1 MELRDETIIDAPIE
15 RVWGHTVDV
24 EALPDLT
31 PTMTAVE
38 RLDDGPL
45 AVGSRTRITQP
56 GMRPNVWTVRHL
68 DAPRELIWDTRVATV
83 TIQARHLLEELDRG
97 TRNTLELRLTGFG
110 GGLLGRLL
118 RGRLAEAL
126 ATENAGFAS
135 AAEQPA

>member
-1 MELRDETIIDAPIE
+1 MELRHETMIDAPVE
-15 RVWGHTVDV
+15 RVWAHTIDV

-83 TIQARHLLEELDRG
+83 TIEARHLIEAVG
-97 TRNTLELRLTGFG
+97 GSTRNTLELRLTGFG
-110 GGLLGRLL
+110 SGLLGRLL
-118 RGRLAEAL
+118 RTRLVDAL
-126 ATENAGFAS
+126 AQENAGFA
-135 AAEQPA
+135 AAAQQAA